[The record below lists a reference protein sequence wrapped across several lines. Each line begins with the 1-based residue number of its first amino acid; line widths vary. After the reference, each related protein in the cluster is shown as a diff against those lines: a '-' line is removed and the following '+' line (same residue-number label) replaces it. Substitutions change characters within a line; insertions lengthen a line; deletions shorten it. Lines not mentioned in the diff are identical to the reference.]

1 MIRALSP
8 KRICPGWAPC
18 DREREI
24 GHVTRSSSGTERKRE
39 IQSQLALHYE
49 RENITRSSVMTDFSR
64 TILLGHLFPKKKKMG
79 QFFLEQI
86 FLEHLFHGTKIYSG
100 KNKNLSWEK
109 VGFRDKKLSQKNKS
123 RKKLFPKNCPLEKSC
138 LGKSVP
144 EKNERERERQQ
155 WSECTAHRTH
165 TVSAHSDTI
174 FFCKILINGAW
185 YDSKIGYR
193 WAGGG
198 EITNF

>member
-1 MIRALSP
+1 
-8 KRICPGWAPC
+8 
-18 DREREI
+18 
-24 GHVTRSSSGTERKRE
+24 
-39 IQSQLALHYE
+39 
-49 RENITRSSVMTDFSR
+49 MTDFSR

-198 EITNF
+198 GGGGGRSPIFKKGRRLVLMRRSQITTYVSVGPVSWELPN